1 MISQIEKWFMI
12 GIGIIILMMFVG
24 AGLAVHQRSE
34 CRLELAK
41 AGRSAEDIIKICP

>member
-1 MISQIEKWFMI
+1 MISQFEKWFMI

-24 AGLAVHQRSE
+24 AGLASHQRDS

>member
-24 AGLAVHQRSE
+24 AGLASHQRDS